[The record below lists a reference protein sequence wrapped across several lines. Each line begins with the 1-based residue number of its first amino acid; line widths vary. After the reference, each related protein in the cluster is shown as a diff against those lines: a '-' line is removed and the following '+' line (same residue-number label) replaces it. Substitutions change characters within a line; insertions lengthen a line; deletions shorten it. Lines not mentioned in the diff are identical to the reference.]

1 MKIYEFEPNKMYKNP
16 ATGISYMIDT
26 SGECGGSPA
35 FVSNEEGLW
44 NYCFLSYS
52 ELLAMDF
59 EPVLKTKNELQS
71 IKDIA
76 KDIYEDLKHR
86 GFGSSLDSSGCFAV
100 RTFED
105 GTERLV
111 DVYKSS
117 CKEPHYVIW
126 RHYEDEDSDFVN
138 TDDLSL
144 ESLTAALQEFY
155 DVPPVEKETER

>member
-16 ATGISYMIDT
+16 ATGISYMIVINED
-26 SGECGGSPA
+26 SPG
-35 FVSNEEGLW
+35 FISDEGGLW
-44 NYCFLSYS
+44 RDCLLSYT

-59 EPVLKTKNELQS
+59 EPVLKTKNEPQS

-76 KDIYEDLKHR
+76 KDIYEVLKHR

-126 RHYEDEDSDFVN
+126 CHYEDEDIDFVN

-144 ESLTAALQEFY
+144 ESLTTALQEFY
-155 DVPPVEKETER
+155 DVPPVEREAER